1 MVLTFNFL
9 AVLDFMNDEATD
21 DACVVASYLSDADFL
36 LASLSRILTRNY
48 EAENVVQSS
57 ATSVAVRGVLFANFH
72 PLSARYFRMYC
83 FFLSFFTVVDSS
95 FFKIMNS
102 SDHAGGIP
110 FDDQVSGKLR
120 NHYGIIRSVLI

>member
-1 MVLTFNFL
+1 MAVYCCTRSKREKKELVTCIAVKLLNQLQQFSMVLTFNFL

-36 LASLSRILTRNY
+36 LASLSRMLTRNY

-72 PLSARYFRMYC
+72 PLYSRDLCMYC
-83 FFLSFFTVVDSS
+83 FFLVYCC
-95 FFKIMNS
+95 
-102 SDHAGGIP
+102 G
-110 FDDQVSGKLR
+110 
-120 NHYGIIRSVLI
+120 